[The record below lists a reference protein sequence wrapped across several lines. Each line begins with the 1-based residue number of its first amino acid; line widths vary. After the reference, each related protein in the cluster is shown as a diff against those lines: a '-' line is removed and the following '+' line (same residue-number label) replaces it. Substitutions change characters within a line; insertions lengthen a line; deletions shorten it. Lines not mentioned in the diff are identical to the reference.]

1 MLLAQT
7 RHSEQRAALLGF
19 ALGFLP
25 LVSFVGA
32 GIAATWALR
41 RGVLQAQWAMA
52 GILAPGL
59 ILAWQGDPTS
69 LVGGIAL
76 LILVAVLRAQA
87 SWGHVL
93 QVTVVLGAL
102 ASFAIEALFAGQL
115 ATLVDITRQAVSG
128 FAADLM
134 AQLPADQLNQAL
146 RHLVVGSLS
155 MATLGWTLMALLVA
169 RWYQARIWNP
179 GGFQGE
185 ILGIRLQPLFAMA
198 LVAVV
203 FLGGAVG
210 SEAARFVPILL
221 LPLIGAGLSLVHGYL
236 VKLGAPKPA
245 HAVPYILGVLLL
257 SLVVPLLMVLA
268 VADSFMNF
276 RKLPTPGNNEES

>member
-1 MLLAQT
+1 MLLAST

-25 LVSFVGA
+25 LVSFLGA

-41 RGVLQAQWAMA
+41 RGVMQAHWAVA
-52 GILAPGL
+52 GILAPGI

-76 LILVAVLRAQA
+76 LILVSVLRAQA
-87 SWGHVL
+87 NWGHVF
-93 QVTVVLGAL
+93 QVVVVLGAV
-102 ASFAIEALFAGQL
+102 ATFAIEALFAGQL
-115 ATLVDITRQAVSG
+115 TSLVEITRQAVSG
-128 FAADLM
+128 FAAELM
-134 AQLPADQLNQAL
+134 AQLPSEQLDLAL

-155 MATLGWTLMALLVA
+155 MATLGWTLMALVVA
-169 RWYQARIWNP
+169 RWYQSRIWNP

-185 ILGIRLQPLFAMA
+185 ILGVRLPPLFAMA

-203 FLGGAVG
+203 MLGGAVG
-210 SEAARFVPILL
+210 SEAARFVPVLL
-221 LPLIGAGLSLVHGYL
+221 LPLIGAGLSLVHGYM
-236 VKLGAPKPA
+236 VKVGAPKPA
-245 HAVPYILGVLLL
+245 HAAPYVLGVLLL

-276 RKLPTPGNNEES
+276 RKLPTTSNNEES